1 MKAFTVRRINDSDL
15 DDFIRIRLE
24 ALRLHPAAFGASYED
39 WKQKSAE
46 FFAERLR
53 VENVFGGFD
62 LQNTLQGMIGVSS
75 NTAPKLRHV
84 ATIWGM
90 YVCAEMRG
98 TGLSKSLMAAAI
110 EAASG
115 AKTIKLSV
123 ITTNRAAQILYRSFG
138 FREWATDT
146 AALCVDG
153 VFYDELLMRLDAESS
168 S

>member
-24 ALRLHPAAFGASYED
+24 ALRLHPDAFSASYEE

-53 VENVFGGFD
+53 VESVFGGFD

-75 NTAPKLRHV
+75 STALKLRHV

-110 EAASG
+110 EASSG

-123 ITTNRAAQILYRSFG
+123 ITTNHAAQTLYRSFG
-138 FREWATDT
+138 FREWATDI

-153 VFYDELLMRLDAESS
+153 VFYDELLMRLDAESIS
-168 S
+168 

>member
-24 ALRLHPAAFGASYED
+24 ALRLYPAAFGASYED

-46 FFAERLR
+46 FFAEKLR
-53 VENVFGGFD
+53 VERVFGGFD

-90 YVCAEMRG
+90 YVRAEMRG

-110 EAASG
+110 KAASG

-123 ITTNRAAQILYRSFG
+123 MTTNRATQILYRSFG